1 MTPQRIAVKFFTR
14 PGARVDL
21 PDFIDLFHRFI
32 QENLVEGFLVDVAD
46 YAHVPDGPG
55 IILVGHDVEY
65 AIDQTGGRAGL
76 LTTRKRTGDI
86 PLAEL
91 ATDTLRKALGTVCA
105 IEREA
110 PPGLRFETSELEIH
124 IVDQLAAPNDEAAFE
139 AVAKEIEPALRE
151 VYGAAKIQVSR
162 VHGDDTRRMLA
173 VAVKAPD
180 AQDAETL
187 LARLGGARL
196 GPPPARAPQ
205 SDWDITV
212 EDLKSLR
219 DKVVDHVLVDV
230 RETDEYEVGN
240 LGGRLIPLG
249 RLATRLAELDKQAFV
264 IVHCQTGGRGA
275 KAVVAL
281 REAGFGNAWNLHGG
295 LQAWIDRIDPT
306 PSKG

>member
-65 AIDQTGGRAGL
+65 AIDQTGGRPGL

-124 IVDQLAAPNDEAAFE
+124 IVDQLVAPNDEAAFE

-180 AQDAETL
+180 AQDAEKL

-196 GPPPARAPQ
+196 APPALAAQ

-219 DKVVDHVLVDV
+219 DSGADHVLVDV
-230 RETDEYEVGN
+230 REPDEYEAEN

-249 RLATRLAELDKQAFV
+249 SLATRVAELDRQAHV
-264 IVHCQTGGRGA
+264 VVHCQTGGRGA
-275 KAVVAL
+275 RAVTTL
-281 REAGFGNAWNLHGG
+281 REAGFENAWNLRGG
-295 LQAWIDRIDPT
+295 LRAWLDRIGPS